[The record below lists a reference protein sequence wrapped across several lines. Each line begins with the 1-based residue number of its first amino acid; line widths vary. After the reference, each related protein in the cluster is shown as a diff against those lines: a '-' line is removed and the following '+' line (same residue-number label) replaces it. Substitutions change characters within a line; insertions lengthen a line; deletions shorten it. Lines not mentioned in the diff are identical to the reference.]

1 MILKSGPSE
10 FPVKFTASSKQII
23 GESYLLLETLEIDL
37 DIWDKNDMGRRD
49 QNSIMSRSDGGIE
62 V

>member
-1 MILKSGPSE
+1 
-10 FPVKFTASSKQII
+10 
-23 GESYLLLETLEIDL
+23 LETLEIDL